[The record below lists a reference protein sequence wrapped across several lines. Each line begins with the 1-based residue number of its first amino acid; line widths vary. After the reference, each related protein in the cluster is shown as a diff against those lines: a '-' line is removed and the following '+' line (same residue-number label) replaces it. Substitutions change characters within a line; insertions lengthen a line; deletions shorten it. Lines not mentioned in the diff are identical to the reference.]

1 MASCGSSTQLLS
13 CRAEVP
19 RHLASCPDAHGA
31 SGETAGPNE
40 VVARQQRLHH
50 VPCEGLKRRPEG
62 VNGSRYKIFAEAE
75 VRPISQVRTTN
86 PLPLEQARLAME
98 QLGTSKSPRNSTR
111 KTVKV
116 YGDKTAKTARYTEH
130 RLNRH
135 DHKITRRFNW
145 CNRVGS

>member
-1 MASCGSSTQLLS
+1 MLLATHTDS
-13 CRAEVP
+13 YDELTRAEKFAQKSMKI
-19 RHLASCPDAHGA
+19 ASSVSLPSPAPTVCFGQNACFY
-31 SGETAGPNE
+31 
-40 VVARQQRLHH
+40 
-50 VPCEGLKRRPEG
+50 CEGPKRRQGGG

-98 QLGTSKSPRNSTR
+98 QLATSQSPRNSTR
-111 KTVKV
+111 KTAKA

-130 RLNRH
+130 RLNRR

-145 CNRVGS
+145 CSRAGS